1 MTIKQEIIQYLSD
14 RDHGTAGY
22 DQTILDPNHLARRM
36 FRCWIDG
43 SYASALHT
51 HLGESQYHAH
61 CNSARDNYN
70 DDKALRRVVIHSFV
84 SFLAFEF
91 SCSYSTAQ
99 RAAVESLQCVEMQN
113 LLNDELIDDLRD
125 LVRDEME
132 DAA

>member
-1 MTIKQEIIQYLSD
+1 MSSKQDIIQCLSD
-14 RDHGTAGY
+14 CDNGTAGY
-22 DQTILDPNHLARRM
+22 DQTILDPNHLARRL
-36 FRCWIDG
+36 FRCWLDG
-43 SYASALHT
+43 SY
-51 HLGESQYHAH
+51 LGESQYHAH

-99 RAAVESLQCVEMQN
+99 RAAVESLQCVEMQS
-113 LLNDELIDDLRD
+113 LLNNELIDDLRD